1 MCNTCLLSA
10 ASSTSPGLL
19 VLLCGE
25 GVEQSTYMQVTSPG
39 LGKKIN
45 LITITQTDYWFSVDM
60 QWSRKQSSRT
70 VEQKPHYAAA
80 CFLKTIVFISVI
92 WAVWLLSYQE
102 GWRGLFRLT
111 SMSSTWSSISALWLM
126 MAMKSSSVPLL
137 QQSTALFS
145 LLHSQQWSN
154 VGAKGPSL
162 PLEFCR
168 SALASPHYS
177 RHLAWVWVLLM

>member
-1 MCNTCLLSA
+1 M
-10 ASSTSPGLL
+10 
-19 VLLCGE
+19 
-25 GVEQSTYMQVTSPG
+25 
-39 LGKKIN
+39 
-45 LITITQTDYWFSVDM
+45 
-60 QWSRKQSSRT
+60 
-70 VEQKPHYAAA
+70 
-80 CFLKTIVFISVI
+80 VFISVI

-111 SMSSTWSSISALWLM
+111 STSSTWSSISALWLM

-162 PLEFCR
+162 PLAGVLQVCTCFSTLQQTPCLNVG
-168 SALASPHYS
+168 SADVIAVIEWFSLCSDMTRLSLWHSPIDSCIAVYWWLQCS
-177 RHLAWVWVLLM
+177 NAQLTPTLSSLKPQTCFD